1 MKSKEKDES
10 VAQRPMAIAS
20 VNRGPFRQ
28 RYLIVRLG
36 DMRQKM

>member
-1 MKSKEKDES
+1 
-10 VAQRPMAIAS
+10 MAIAS
-20 VNRGPFRQ
+20 VNRGSVERGPFRQRQ

>member
-20 VNRGPFRQ
+20 VNRGPNSVNA
-28 RYLIVRLG
+28 I
-36 DMRQKM
+36 